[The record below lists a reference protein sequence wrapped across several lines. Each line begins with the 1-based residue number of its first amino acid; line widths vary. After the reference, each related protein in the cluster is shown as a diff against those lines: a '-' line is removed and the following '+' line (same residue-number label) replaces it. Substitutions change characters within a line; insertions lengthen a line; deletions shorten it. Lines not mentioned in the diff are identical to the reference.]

1 MLIETSAFAISNE
14 TLAAALGKGVKYA
27 KLEWLEGVAIHALQ
41 ARPAAGV
48 AAYADAACIAKP
60 FLFRA
65 ALKGDMTHGKYFA
78 LDNAR
83 LASGVAKL
91 AASNPLAFGRIMA
104 NKGTVA
110 DCMALLQLALFG
122 RERF

>member
-14 TLAAALGKGVKYA
+14 TLAGALAKGVKYA
-27 KLEWLEGVAIHALQ
+27 KLAWLENITVHAMQ

-48 AAYADAACIAKP
+48 PAYADPACIAKP

-65 ALKGDMTHGKYFA
+65 SLKGDMTHGKYFA

-83 LASGVAKL
+83 LAKGVAKL
-91 AASNPLAFGRIMA
+91 AAVNPQAFGRIMA

-110 DCMALLQLALFG
+110 DCISLLQFALFD